1 MNTMKDKLTSSVR
14 KAKAGT
20 NPQSKSEAAD
30 SATPPAAKAT
40 EEKAKTRP
48 ATVRKNTKQK
58 TVSANSVT
66 ESSGELFPSRVWPD

>member
-20 NPQSKSEAAD
+20 APQSKSEVVD
-30 SATPPAAKAT
+30 SATPPAVKPTAAKV
-40 EEKAKTRP
+40 KARP
-48 ATVRKNTKQK
+48 AAVRKNTKQK
-58 TVSANSVT
+58 TVSANSVM

>member
-20 NPQSKSEAAD
+20 TPQSKSEGVD
-30 SATPPAAKAT
+30 SATPSAAKPT
-40 EEKAKTRP
+40 EEKAKTKP
-48 ATVRKNTKQK
+48 VTVRKNIKQK
-58 TVSANSVT
+58 TVSANTVT